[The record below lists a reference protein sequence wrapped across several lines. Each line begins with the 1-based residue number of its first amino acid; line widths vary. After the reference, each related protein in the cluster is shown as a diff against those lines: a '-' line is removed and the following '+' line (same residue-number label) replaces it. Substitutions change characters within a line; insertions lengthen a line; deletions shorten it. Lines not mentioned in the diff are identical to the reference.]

1 MSIVTIS
8 REELMR
14 RYRDNRSCQLIDVR
28 MPAENRASHVEFAR
42 NVPLDQLDPEAL
54 IESRGGSSDE
64 PLYLI
69 CQAGQRSRKGC
80 EHLVQ
85 AGFADVVSVEGGTK
99 ACEEAGF
106 PMARGRTTIG
116 LERQIRIAAGSLIL
130 IGVLLGWLVHPAF
143 FGLAAFIGAGL
154 IFAGITDTCG
164 MGILLARMP
173 WNQYGS
179 NVRTSCRA

>member
-1 MSIVTIS
+1 MNIATIS
-8 REELMR
+8 PEALMR
-14 RYRDNRSCQLIDVR
+14 RYLNNRNCQLIDVR
-28 MPAENRASHVEFAR
+28 MPAEYHARHVEFAR

-54 IESRGGSSDE
+54 IKSRGGSSDE

-69 CQAGQRSRKGC
+69 CQAGQRSQKAC
-80 EHLVQ
+80 ERFLR

-99 ACEEAGF
+99 ACEEAGM
-106 PMARGRTTIG
+106 PMARRRKTIG

-173 WNQYGS
+173 WNRYGS
-179 NVRTSCRA
+179 NARSSCGA

>member
-1 MSIVTIS
+1 MKIATIS
-8 REELMR
+8 PAELMR

-28 MPAENRASHVEFAR
+28 MPAEYRARHVEFAR

-54 IESRGGSSDE
+54 IKSRDGSSDE

-69 CQAGQRSRKGC
+69 CQAGQRSRKAC
-80 EHLVQ
+80 ERLLQ
-85 AGFADVVSVEGGTK
+85 AGFANVASVEGGTK
-99 ACEEAGF
+99 ACEEAEL
-106 PMARGRTTIG
+106 PIVRGRKTIG
-116 LERQIRIAAGSLIL
+116 LERQIRIVAGSLIL

-154 IFAGITDTCG
+154 VFAGITDTCG

-173 WNQYGS
+173 WNQHGS
-179 NVRTSCRA
+179 NAGTSCGA

>member
-1 MSIVTIS
+1 MNIATIS
-8 REELMR
+8 PEELMQ
-14 RYRDNRSCQLIDVR
+14 RYRDNHSCELIDVR
-28 MPAENRASHVEFAR
+28 MPAEYQARHVEFAR

-54 IESRGGSSDE
+54 IKSRGGSSDE

-80 EHLVQ
+80 EYLLQ
-85 AGFADVVSVEGGTK
+85 AGVANVVSVEGGTK
-99 ACEEAGF
+99 ACEEAGL
-106 PMARGRTTIG
+106 PMARGRKTIG
-116 LERQIRIAAGSLIL
+116 LERQIRIGAGSLIL

-164 MGILLARMP
+164 MSIVLARMP
-173 WNQYGS
+173 WNQYSSNAGTPCGS
-179 NVRTSCRA
+179 